1 MSKFAKLDKRDVE
14 LRLCMLRKVEI
25 YRLRLLHLKPA
36 GKARELHEISQEL
49 VFGQQVAQN
58 CASVVLQSFRP
69 ATGSPAYKN
78 LVALEQTGQQ
88 DALWN
93 RESRRCMRL
102 VANVAAHWGL
112 QVVMHY
118 GWQDCTRG
126 YLESLWAAAQS
137 YPDWEN
143 AVDRLN
149 AVMFRRHDGSIRSGS
164 SQSQFIGVVED
175 RRFPHS
181 PVTRIDLQNIAL
193 WHKNGTVEIRGYTI
207 TDLQAELQVVERWL
221 SYKLEHLRFSTG
233 LRVIDMP
240 GSAQAT
246 HLLAKDEFGILVQE
260 SHGKKRER
268 LSIGTLEDE
277 GSPRKKVGLQEIV
290 VQSTNNEGRK
300 SNKGV
305 QIESSIG
312 GQVSLGSADT
322 RVDISSLCPEAEAG
336 TMANES
342 EGEDGNEDESQD
354 EDGVEDGAGNETE
367 NEAED
372 RAQDVDGETVPNT
385 PEEAPQETIASDSAS
400 YTSTIHESESTQR
413 ETPIPTPIST
423 PATSSAADNSEPP
436 QATYASLTPAF
447 DCSDSI
453 EYLSGYWVDKHLA
466 ALVTYAKE
474 TDEPVEKAWLLGSK
488 CPKVYCDGGG
498 LIGNANEVDADL
510 LCLSAEAFDRKAKDR
525 EWKPQ
530 VPILLKQ
537 DFLDKG
543 AYTLDEAYVRL
554 QRRYSDA
561 KLQVQFGLGDVG
573 LLGVKDFA
581 KSAGRSHLGLNAID
595 LRPLLNVDRPMFTRL
610 GRYKLLEDLT
620 ESVRGGGNPGKQ
632 QETIKVVQVGGE
644 QSERTEMRPNDMASC
659 IQFALL
665 AHKGAFSGSHVDIA
679 AGTFVRQVAG
689 DLKFW
694 MFVKSSDMT
703 TQDWENLNREGC
715 HWLPGGKS
723 FLVPL
728 EQGDVFIMPAGPRIV
743 HAVSTPEPSYMEGG
757 MFWDE
762 CNIVQILESV
772 HWICEHQAATNEAI
786 PYQLSEVLVRLWRL
800 VEAEKAMFRNGEQG
814 KMWNKTFQDLRSKF
828 KQLGCYCEDCALE
841 ICPCDLKSR
850 RCTRLCEGHPYLP
863 GSNHSCMKERW

>member
-1 MSKFAKLDKRDVE
+1 
-14 LRLCMLRKVEI
+14 
-25 YRLRLLHLKPA
+25 
-36 GKARELHEISQEL
+36 
-49 VFGQQVAQN
+49 
-58 CASVVLQSFRP
+58 
-69 ATGSPAYKN
+69 
-78 LVALEQTGQQ
+78 
-88 DALWN
+88 
-93 RESRRCMRL
+93 
-102 VANVAAHWGL
+102 
-112 QVVMHY
+112 
-118 GWQDCTRG
+118 
-126 YLESLWAAAQS
+126 
-137 YPDWEN
+137 
-143 AVDRLN
+143 
-149 AVMFRRHDGSIRSGS
+149 
-164 SQSQFIGVVED
+164 QSQFIGVVED
-175 RRFPHS
+175 RGFPHS
-181 PVTRIDLQNIAL
+181 SVTRSDLQNIAI
-193 WHKNGTVEIRGYTI
+193 WHKNGTVKIRGYTI
-207 TDLQAELQVVERWL
+207 SDLQAELQVVDHWL
-221 SYKLEHLRFSTG
+221 SYKPEHLRFSTG

-240 GSAQAT
+240 HSAQAT
-246 HLLAKDEFGILVQE
+246 HLLAKDKFGILVQE
-260 SHGKKRER
+260 SHGKKRTR

-277 GSPRKKVGLQEIV
+277 GSPWKKVGLQGIV
-290 VQSTNNEGRK
+290 VQSTDREGRE
-300 SNKGV
+300 SNKGA
-305 QIESSIG
+305 QIESSIA

-322 RVDISSLCPEAEAG
+322 RVDISSLCPEAEVG
-336 TMANES
+336 DMANES

-354 EDGVEDGAGNETE
+354 ENGVEDGAGNETE

-372 RAQDVDGETVPNT
+372 RAQDTDGETVPNT
-385 PEEAPQETIASDSAS
+385 PEEVPQETIASDSAS
-400 YTSTIHESESTQR
+400 STPTIHESESTPR

-423 PATSSAADNSEPP
+423 PETTPATSSAADSSEPP
-436 QATYASLTPAF
+436 HGTYALLTPAF
-447 DCSDSI
+447 ECSDSV

-474 TDEPVEKAWLLGSK
+474 TDELVEKAWLLGSK

-498 LIGNANEVDADL
+498 LIGNTTNELDADL
-510 LCLSAEAFDRKAKDR
+510 LCLSAEAFDRKAKNR

-561 KLQVQFGLGDVG
+561 KLQVQFGLGNVG

-581 KSAGRSHLGLNAID
+581 TGRNHLGLNAID
-595 LRPLLNVDRPMFTRL
+595 LRPLINADRPMFTRL

-620 ESVRGGGNPGKQ
+620 ESVQGGGNPGKQ
-632 QETIKVVQVGGE
+632 QETVKVVQGGGE
-644 QSERTEMRPNDMASC
+644 QSEASARTEMRPNDMASC

-703 TQDWENLNREGC
+703 TQDWEDLNREGC
-715 HWLPGGKS
+715 HWLPDGKS

-762 CNIVQILESV
+762 CNILQILESV
-772 HWICEHQAATNEAI
+772 QWICEHQAATNEAI

-800 VEAEKAMFRNGEQG
+800 VEAEKAKFRNGEQG
-814 KMWNKTFQDLRSKF
+814 KMWNRTFHGLRSRF
-828 KQLGCYCEDCALE
+828 KQLGCYCKNCALE
-841 ICPCDLKSR
+841 DCPCDLKRR
-850 RCTRLCEGHPYLP
+850 RCTRLCGGHPYLP
-863 GSNHSCMKERW
+863 GPHHSCMKEKMVEASDAEEGV